1 MTDVPVAAPFVSAV
15 VLAAGGSTRMGRPK
29 LALPVRGTPMIRLVV
44 QAARA
49 SRCREV
55 IVVLGTHAEIYRPL
69 LDGLDAQIVIN
80 VDPAEGLGSS
90 IRRGVEAVATDA
102 QGVVILLADQ
112 PFVTADVIDRLIE
125 TAFPVVIEVPMG
137 SKNKYEL
144 DKETGFLRLDRVL
157 YSAVHYPAN
166 YGFIPRTYCDDGDP
180 LDALVLGQEPVHP
193 MTMVEARA
201 IGLMRMRDEKGID
214 DKVLAVNVRDPAV
227 ADYVDHAQLPPHL
240 LREIRRFFQDYK
252 VLEQK
257 EVVVEDF
264 MGSHDALRIVREAL
278 DLYRQLRRGELG
290 KR

>member
-55 IVVLGTHAEIYRPL
+55 IVVLGTHAEIYQPL

-125 TAFPVVIEVPMG
+125 TAVTEGRRIVASAYHRTAGVPAYFQRALFLELLTLEGDQGARSVIERYPKEGVAVPLP
-137 SKNKYEL
+137 E
-144 DKETGFLRLDRVL
+144 
-157 YSAVHYPAN
+157 
-166 YGFIPRTYCDDGDP
+166 
-180 LDALVLGQEPVHP
+180 
-193 MTMVEARA
+193 
-201 IGLMRMRDEKGID
+201 
-214 DKVLAVNVRDPAV
+214 AV
-227 ADYVDHAQLPPHL
+227 ATDVDTA
-240 LREIRRFFQDYK
+240 
-252 VLEQK
+252 
-257 EVVVEDF
+257 EDF
-264 MGSHDALRIVREAL
+264 STIEGV
-278 DLYRQLRRGELG
+278 
-290 KR
+290 